1 MTEISRSD
9 FDDLRTIDCY
19 VEHVSTVPVI
29 TGETV
34 QLFVREKVKAGAENA
49 LVVLMVHG
57 GYWPGT
63 MAFDFDYKDYS
74 WMSALARAEFDVFAM
89 DMTGY
94 GFSSCPLMEDPRN
107 LSKSDQATLLPDTL
121 TDTRVSAHPF
131 NLVTSDSETDDINRV
146 VEII

>member
-9 FDDLRTIDCY
+9 FDDLRTIDRY
-19 VEHVSTVPVI
+19 VEHVSTVPAI

-74 WMSALARAEFDVFAM
+74 WMSTLARAEFDVFAM

-94 GFSSCPLMEDPRN
+94 GFSSRPLMKDPRN
-107 LSKSDQATLLPDTL
+107 LSKSDQATLHDLDAIEELRKVQCPRIIIRDL
-121 TDTRVSAHPF
+121 RSTRYPPG
-131 NLVTSDSETDDINRV
+131 IR
-146 VEII
+146 